1 MCTVSNN
8 QDTVKDLLLFSSQLP
23 EILKTLIFLQ
33 IENEMPCFDPKDVI
47 FVTNKWDTIVNED
60 DNDDSSDD
68 ESTKT
73 WQELKRDIKE
83 NWSLVKED
91 NIFRLNLV
99 EVILLV
105 DN

>member
-1 MCTVSNN
+1 
-8 QDTVKDLLLFSSQLP
+8 
-23 EILKTLIFLQ
+23 
-33 IENEMPCFDPKDVI
+33 MPCFDPKDVI

-99 EVILLV
+99 EVIFLV